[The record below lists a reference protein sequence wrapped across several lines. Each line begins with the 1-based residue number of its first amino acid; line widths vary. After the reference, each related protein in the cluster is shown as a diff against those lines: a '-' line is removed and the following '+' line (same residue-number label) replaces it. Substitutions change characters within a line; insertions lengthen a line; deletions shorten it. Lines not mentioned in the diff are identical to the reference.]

1 MGAMTKPNLRSDD
14 WDEFCE
20 AWKTADLAERAGYA
34 QILADTP
41 RDELT
46 DLERMKL
53 DTIAMLNGAEPE
65 ADEPGLEPED
75 LDGPP
80 APVET
85 TPFPVSALPQW
96 AQPFVVEL
104 ARQNQTP
111 VDLPALVAI
120 GAMSAVATQH
130 RSTLKVVGTWVEGPN
145 LYIAVAMP
153 PGAGKSPVMNALIA
167 PVEEVE
173 RRNIADKADTRR
185 TLAAQMVTLEKRVKD
200 LTKDLESTDDPGPRL
215 VEDWKDA
222 TAELEDAR
230 ASIDDGRM
238 LADDTTPEA
247 LIALLA
253 RNGHTISLIS
263 TEGGM
268 FDSLG
273 RYVERGTPPNLDGLL
288 KIWSGDTVKVDRKS
302 GEPIQLHNPRATVC
316 LTVQPSVVAKVLGNN
331 EFVGRGLVARFM
343 LAQPESYVGRRDM
356 MAVAEVDEAAAT
368 QWRDGITSLYDAGR
382 RDMTLDGLALTT
394 FLGFRHHLEGRR
406 FIGGDLEAPTL
417 VEFSTKC
424 ESSVARL
431 ALIFALADNAKHV
444 TVDHMRRAIQVGHYW
459 VGQMIQLA
467 GGYTAS
473 VLDQRTA
480 RFATWAREKHPDGGR
495 VTVRDVSRSGMFR
508 RSAYDDRDSI
518 VEVFERAEQL
528 GHGSVDWSS
537 ERSVAF
543 VVDQSD
549 ARDSARRARQPL
561 TESEKRPANT
571 TESRRT
577 VAQSRSHKG
586 YSETNSLSLSHSLT
600 GDCAT
605 RATNDPTPADDP
617 GDDIDP
623 FDIEYP

>member
-1 MGAMTKPNLRSDD
+1 MTKPNLRSDD
-14 WDEFCE
+14 FDEFCD
-20 AWKTADLAERAGYA
+20 AWKLADQAERAAYA
-34 QILADTP
+34 QLLDEIPAEQRTEL
-41 RDELT
+41 DELKLETMRMMTT
-46 DLERMKL
+46 DY
-53 DTIAMLNGAEPE
+53 GAEDDDVDP
-65 ADEPGLEPED
+65 
-75 LDGPP
+75 DGPP
-80 APVET
+80 APVEA
-85 TPFPVSALPQW
+85 TPFPVAALPEW
-96 AQPFVVEL
+96 AQPFVIEL

-167 PVEEVE
+167 PVEEAE

-185 TLAAQMVTLEKRVKD
+185 TLAAQMVTLEKKVKD

-215 VEDWKDA
+215 IEDWKDA
-222 TAELEDAR
+222 TQELEDAR

-302 GEPIQLHNPRATVC
+302 GEPIQLTNPRATVC

-356 MAVAEVDEAAAT
+356 MAVAEVDEAAAK
-368 QWRDGITSLYDAGR
+368 QWHNGIMALYSAGQR
-382 RDMTLDGLALTT
+382 HMTLDGLALTA
-394 FLGFRHHLEGRR
+394 FLGFRSHLEERR

-431 ALIFALADNAKHV
+431 ALIFALADDADHV
-444 TVDHMRRAIQVGHYW
+444 SMDHMTRAIRVGHYW
-459 VGQMIQLA
+459 VSQML
-467 GGYTAS
+467 GLCGDYTAS
-473 VLDQRTA
+473 SLDQRTA
-480 RFATWAREKHPDGGR
+480 RFVTWAHQKHPDGGR
-495 VTVRDVSRSGMFR
+495 IKVRDVQTSSMFKRSG
-508 RSAYDDRDSI
+508 YDDKDSI
-518 VEVFERAEQL
+518 IEVFERAEQL
-528 GHGSVDWSS
+528 GHGSIDWSS
-537 ERSVAF
+537 ERSVVF
-543 VVDQSD
+543 VVPKDTRNDEERRAHYRAQHGRQPFTQSD
-549 ARDSARRARQPL
+549 TDHP
-561 TESEKRPANT
+561 NT
-571 TESRRT
+571 TESPPRDVQLYT
-577 VAQSRSHKG
+577 HKG
-586 YSETNSLSLSHSLT
+586 ISDTSSSSIPHSLMDERT
-600 GDCAT
+600 T
-605 RATNDPTPADDP
+605 RTTDDTPEPDPDEWDTYEWPD
-617 GDDIDP
+617 
-623 FDIEYP
+623 E

>member
-1 MGAMTKPNLRSDD
+1 MTDNKTLYTCTVE
-14 WDEFCE
+14 EFVLL
-20 AWKTADLAERAGYA
+20 WWRVTDAERAA
-34 QILADTP
+34 FVQRVTDDP
-41 RDELT
+41 SPSSD
-46 DLERMKL
+46 DLEKL
-53 DTIAMLNGAEPE
+53 SIAQDFAGIGRDDDVDP
-65 ADEPGLEPED
+65 
-75 LDGPP
+75 DGPP
-80 APVET
+80 APVEA
-85 TPFPVSALPQW
+85 TPFPVSALPEW
-96 AQPFVVEL
+96 CQPFVVEL

-145 LYIAVAMP
+145 LYLAVAMP

-215 VEDWKDA
+215 IEDWKDA

-302 GEPIQLHNPRATVC
+302 GEPIQLTNPRATVC
-316 LTVQPSVVAKVLGNN
+316 LTVQPSIVAKVLGNN

-356 MAVAEVDEAAAT
+356 MAVAEVDEVAAS
-368 QWRDGITSLYDAGR
+368 QWRDGIMSLYDAGR
-382 RDMTLDGLALTT
+382 RDMVLDGLALTT
-394 FLGFRHHLEGRR
+394 FLGFRHHLEQRR
-406 FIGGDLEAPTL
+406 FIGGDLEGPTL

-431 ALIFALADNAKHV
+431 ALIFALADNADHV
-444 TVDHMRRAIQVGHYW
+444 SMDHMTRAIQVGHYW
-459 VGQMIQLA
+459 VGQMLGLA
-467 GGYTAS
+467 GDYTAS
-473 VLDQRTA
+473 ALDQRVK
-480 RFATWAREKHPDGGR
+480 RFITWMDRKHPDGGP
-495 VTVRDVSRSGMFR
+495 VKVRDVERSGTFR
-508 RSAYDDRDSI
+508 RSNHDDRDSI
-518 VEVFERAEQL
+518 LEVFERAEQL
-528 GHGSVDWSS
+528 GHGSIDWAS
-537 ERSVAF
+537 ERSVTF
-543 VVDQSD
+543 QRV
-549 ARDSARRARQPL
+549 RATTYGAHVNTD
-561 TESEKRPANT
+561 TESDNDPPNRA
-571 TESRRT
+571 ESEPSYVLSRT
-577 VAQSRSHKG
+577 HKED
-586 YSETNSLSLSHSLT
+586 SETHSLSISHSLSA
-600 GDCAT
+600 DCAT
-605 RATNDPTPADDP
+605 RATNDPGTPEPDTDDKWMDDP
-617 GDDIDP
+617 W
-623 FDIEYP
+623 

>member
-1 MGAMTKPNLRSDD
+1 MTDHKTLYNCTVE
-14 WDEFCE
+14 EFVLL
-20 AWKTADLAERAGYA
+20 WWRVTDAERAAFVQRVTDDPNASADDREKLSIA
-34 QILADTP
+34 QDFAGIG
-41 RDELT
+41 RDE
-46 DLERMKL
+46 DDGVDM
-53 DTIAMLNGAEPE
+53 
-65 ADEPGLEPED
+65 
-75 LDGPP
+75 DGPP
-80 APVET
+80 APVEA
-85 TPFPVSALPQW
+85 TPFPVSALPGW

-145 LYIAVAMP
+145 LYLAVAMP

-167 PVEEVE
+167 PVEEAE

-185 TLAAQMVTLEKRVKD
+185 TLAAQMVTLEKKVKD

-215 VEDWKDA
+215 IEDWKDA
-222 TAELEDAR
+222 TQELEDAR

-302 GEPIQLHNPRATVC
+302 GEPIQLTNPRATVC

-356 MAVAEVDEAAAT
+356 MAVAEVDEAAAD
-368 QWRDGITSLYDAGR
+368 QWRTGIAALYDVGR
-382 RDMTLDGLALTT
+382 RDMALDGLALTT
-394 FLGFRHHLEGRR
+394 FLGFRHHLEQRR
-406 FIGGDLEAPTL
+406 FIGGDLEGPTL

-431 ALIFALADNAKHV
+431 ALIFALADNADHV
-444 TVDHMRRAIQVGHYW
+444 TLDHMTRAIRVGHYW
-459 VGQMIQLA
+459 VAQMLGLA
-467 GGYTAS
+467 GDYTAS
-473 VLDQRTA
+473 ALDQRVK
-480 RFATWAREKHPDGGR
+480 RFITWMDRKHPDGGP
-495 VTVRDVSRSGMFR
+495 VKVRDVERSGTFR
-508 RSAYDDRDSI
+508 RSNHDDRDSI
-518 VEVFERAEQL
+518 LEVFERAEQL
-528 GHGSVDWSS
+528 GHGSIDWAS
-537 ERSVAF
+537 ERSVTF
-543 VVDQSD
+543 QRV
-549 ARDSARRARQPL
+549 RATTYGAHVNTD
-561 TESEKRPANT
+561 TESETGSRNRA
-571 TESRRT
+571 ESEPSYVLSRT
-577 VAQSRSHKG
+577 HKED
-586 YSETNSLSLSHSLT
+586 SETHSLSISHSLSA
-600 GDCAT
+600 DCAT
-605 RATNDPTPADDP
+605 RATNDPETPEQTPRDWMDDP
-617 GDDIDP
+617 W
-623 FDIEYP
+623 